1 MKKISMEIVNYNAAG
16 IDIGSK
22 SHLVSVGQD
31 PTTDVREYGVYT
43 SDHERLVLW
52 LKERSI
58 KTIAMESTG
67 SYWQTLFTA
76 LQCAGFEVLLVN
88 GKQIKNV
95 KGKTDVMDC
104 MWIQKLHSLG
114 LLTGSYLP
122 SEQIHRLRTLNR
134 HRIWLVEEESKLT
147 NKMQKSLR
155 LMNIRLDVAI
165 NDIMGKSGR
174 AIIEAILNGERKGTI
189 LAQLVSPRVKKTK
202 EEIIKSLQGHWDSEL
217 LYELAD
223 CYNLYNYILK
233 RINECDVKI
242 EIIMKEITASCKK
255 PQGLTLSK
263 KQKGKNHIGF
273 DLITLSYYYY
283 GIDLFAIE
291 GVSFNTIMTLISEIG
306 TDIVKFRTYKK
317 FVKWLRLSP
326 NNKITGGKIV
336 SSRTPKGKNI
346 LALALRNAANTI
358 ERQKKGQL
366 YSFFKRIAY
375 KKGRGAA
382 ITATARKLAIII
394 WKMCVHKE
402 EYKPMDEIVY
412 NEKIRYQVIKNI
424 QNKIKRMNLSVND
437 IINNGAFC

>member
-1 MKKISMEIVNYNAAG
+1 MKKMSMEIVNQCAAG

-43 SDHERLVLW
+43 CDHEKLIIW
-52 LKERSI
+52 LKEREIS
-58 KTIAMESTG
+58 TIAMESTG
-67 SYWQTLFTA
+67 SYWQTLFAA
-76 LQCAGFEVLLVN
+76 LQCAGFEVILVN

-114 LLTGSYLP
+114 ILTGSYLP
-122 SEQIHRLRTLNR
+122 SEHIHRLRTLHR
-134 HRIWLVEEESKLT
+134 HRIWLVQESSKLT

-174 AIIEAILNGERKGTI
+174 KIIEAIIDGERDGNT
-189 LAQLVSPRVKKTK
+189 LAGLANYRVKKTK
-202 EEIIKSLQGHWDSEL
+202 EEIAKSLHGQWTSEL
-217 LYELAD
+217 LYELED
-223 CYNLYNYILK
+223 CYNHYKYIESK
-233 RINECDVKI
+233 INGCDVKI
-242 EIIMKEITASCKK
+242 EVLLEEMASSTDKSK
-255 PQGLTLSK
+255 DVKLSK

-273 DLITLSYYYY
+273 DLIKLSYLYY
-283 GIDLFAIE
+283 GVDLFAIE
-291 GVSFNTIMTLISEIG
+291 GVSYNTIMTLISEVGI
-306 TDIVKFRTYKK
+306 DIFKFKTYKQ
-317 FVKWLRLSP
+317 FVKWLRLAP
-326 NNKITGGKIV
+326 NNKISGSKLI
-336 SSRTPKGKNI
+336 SSRSPKGKNV

-358 ERQKKGQL
+358 ERKKRGQL

-394 WKMCVHKE
+394 WNMCVKKK
-402 EYKPMDEIVY
+402 EYKPIDESIY
-412 NEKIRYQVIKNI
+412 NDKIRNQVIKNI
-424 QNKIKRMNLSVND
+424 QNKLKRMNLSFND
-437 IINNGAFC
+437 ISNEWVRC